1 MIGMNLKAL
10 RKAKGYS
17 QEEVAEKINVSRQS
31 VAKWENEESIP
42 DVIKCSELANLY
54 EISLDELVHD
64 KISVEEES
72 TNSEDGKYVFGIVK
86 VGERGQIVIPKHARD
101 VFDIKPGDKLLVVG
115 DIKRGLGIGKV
126 SRSIASDFVFGNEV
140 LFMLAIKTENL
151 TKKYKDKVAVNSIN
165 LSINKGEIYGLLG
178 VNGAGKST
186 TIKMLSCL
194 IKPTSGDAVL
204 NGYSIVNDSEDV
216 KRIINVSPQETAV
229 APNLTVRENLELIA
243 EIYGFEKETAVQKA
257 QNMIDDFEL
266 AEVAKSKAKTL
277 SGGWQRR
284 LSIAMALI
292 SDPEILF
299 LDEPT
304 LGLDVLARREL
315 WNKISALKG
324 KITVILTTH
333 YLEEA
338 ESLSDRIGIMVKGN
352 LVAEGTA
359 DELKNSVNATSFEDA
374 FVKIAEEGK

>member
-1 MIGMNLKAL
+1 
-10 RKAKGYS
+10 
-17 QEEVAEKINVSRQS
+17 
-31 VAKWENEESIP
+31 
-42 DVIKCSELANLY
+42 
-54 EISLDELVHD
+54 
-64 KISVEEES
+64 
-72 TNSEDGKYVFGIVK
+72 
-86 VGERGQIVIPKHARD
+86 
-101 VFDIKPGDKLLVVG
+101 
-115 DIKRGLGIGKV
+115 
-126 SRSIASDFVFGNEV
+126 
-140 LFMLAIKTENL
+140 MLAIKTENL

-194 IKPTSGDAVL
+194 IKPTS
-204 NGYSIVNDSEDV
+204 GYSIVNDSEDV

-292 SDPEILF
+292 SNPEILF